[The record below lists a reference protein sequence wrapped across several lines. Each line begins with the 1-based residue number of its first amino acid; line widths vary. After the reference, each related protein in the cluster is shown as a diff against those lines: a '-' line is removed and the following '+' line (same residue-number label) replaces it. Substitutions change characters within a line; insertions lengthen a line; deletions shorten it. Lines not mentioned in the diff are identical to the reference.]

1 MYFIL
6 IQTEKKKN
14 IFSNSEIS
22 DVFINI
28 ASEII
33 SPEDRGTYVMIEN
46 KEIIIYIRIKTI
58 NNHKIKEFRR
68 VLDLCGTKENGDKSS

>member
-6 IQTEKKKN
+6 IQTEKKN

-68 VLDLCGTKENGDKSS
+68 VLDLCGTKANGDKSS